1 MSGAATTMRYGIGMR
16 TQYPQG
22 DDMVKRTEDQLDQAR
37 WADKLGFDSLMK
49 SQHLAGYPL
58 QEFQQVPF
66 LARVMGE
73 APNLRLITGIVL
85 LSLHKPLD
93 LAEQLATIDVMS
105 GGRLTFGAGLGYR
118 EVEFK
123 GFGTTVKDRVPRFIE
138 NLEAVRRLWTE
149 DEVTMTGSH
158 FKLDHVRVSLK
169 PVQKPT
175 PPIWVGANA
184 DGAIKRAAKLGDAWF
199 INPHQKMETI
209 ARQLDVYRRALDELG
224 KPFPK
229 ELPLARE
236 IFIAPSKQEAMNRCG
251 QYLAEKYKI
260 YHEWGQ
266 DTAMPDGDNDLS
278 LALEELQEDRFLLGP
293 ADAIAES
300 LIAYGRTLS
309 VNHMVLQFHWVG
321 MPQALV
327 LEQMQMFAEEVM
339 PKVEQGL

>member
-1 MSGAATTMRYGIGMR
+1 MTTKKMRYGIGMR

-22 DDMVKRTEDQLDQAR
+22 DDMVKRTEDQMAQAR
-37 WADKLGFDSLMK
+37 AANKLGFDSLMK

-66 LARVMGE
+66 LARAMVE

-105 GGRLTFGAGLGYR
+105 GGRLIFGAGLGYR

-123 GFGTTVKDRVPRFIE
+123 AFGTTAKDRVPRFIE
-138 NLEAVRRLWTE
+138 NLEAIKRLWTE
-149 DEVTMTGSH
+149 DEVTMKGSH
-158 FKLDHVRVSLK
+158 FELDHVRVSLK
-169 PVQKPT
+169 PAQKPT

-184 DGAIKRAAKLGDAWF
+184 DGAIRRAAKLADAWF

-236 IFIAPSKQEAMNRCG
+236 VFIAPSKKVAMDRCG
-251 QYLAEKYKI
+251 PFLAEKYKI

-266 DTAMPDGDNDLS
+266 DTAMPEGDNDLS

-300 LIAYGRTLS
+300 LIAYNKKLGI
-309 VNHMVLQFHWVG
+309 NHVVLQFHWVG
-321 MPQALV
+321 MPQDLV

-339 PKVEQGL
+339 PKVAQGI

>member
-1 MSGAATTMRYGIGMR
+1 MSGKTMRYGIGMR

-22 DDMVKRTEDQLDQAR
+22 DDMVRRTEDQMAQAR
-37 WADKLGFDSLMK
+37 LADKLGFDSLMK

-66 LARVMGE
+66 LGRVMAE

-123 GFGTTVKDRVPRFIE
+123 GFGTTSKDRVPRFIE
-138 NLEAVRRLWTE
+138 NLEAIKRLWTE
-149 DEVTMTGSH
+149 DEVTMKGSH
-158 FKLDHVRVSLK
+158 FELDHVRVSLK
-169 PVQKPT
+169 PAQKPM
-175 PPIWVGANA
+175 PPIWIGANA

-209 ARQLDVYRRALDELG
+209 ARQLDIYRRALDELG

-236 IFIAPSKQEAMNRCG
+236 IFIAPSKKQAMNRCG
-251 QYLAEKYKI
+251 AYLAEKYKI

-266 DTAMPDGDNDLS
+266 DKAMPEGDNDLS

-293 ADAIAES
+293 ADQIAES
-300 LIAYGRTLS
+300 LIQYNRQLG
-309 VNHMVLQFHWVG
+309 VDHVVLQFHWVG
-321 MPQALV
+321 MPQDLV

-339 PKVEQGL
+339 PKVAQGL